1 MALQPIQ
8 QPQITPT
15 ADVIIARLD
24 AIMRELQT
32 LRQAILVAQPQPTG
46 SIVDQL
52 WGALGQGT
60 PEELNEV
67 QEDIYLELFDDESAR
82 S

>member
-1 MALQPIQ
+1 MALQPIEQ
-8 QPQITPT
+8 TQITP
-15 ADVIIARLD
+15 AVDVIIARLD

-32 LRQAILVAQPQPTG
+32 LRQVILVSQPQSSS

-60 PEELNEV
+60 PEEVDDLK
-67 QEDIYLELFDDESAR
+67 EDIYLELFADEPANH
-82 S
+82 